1 MLVYSPSAPPD
12 AEIERQIRVGMARR
26 NPVWFNEHYLR
37 TDEGER
43 FKFADFQIEMI
54 EVAASDEERVIFLEP
69 AAHGKTTLV
78 AKGYP
83 IWLVCCFPN
92 VRIKLGSKNSD
103 DAEAR
108 LFAIKQELEHNELL
122 IEDFGMFVSDVWRE
136 KEIMIA
142 QRTVRDIEPTI
153 RAFGSESSIIGSRAT
168 HLILDDIVS
177 EKNSGAHVEEGT
189 RRKLATEFHTT
200 FKKIGYPKRKLVIR
214 WVQTVVDLR
223 DLVHECANLHGQMP
237 EDKRTRWRSDKNFVV
252 IRREALDESVPAA
265 LWPEVHSVD
274 ELLVEKA
281 EDVISFL
288 KRMQNRC
295 LDPEMLSFQRSWFEG
310 DKNSL
315 PPAPGCLDYTRILG
329 QLPKVDGLTKLTL
342 ASGFDPNPGQSETSK
357 WCAYVELA
365 FDKSAPDD
373 RRTYWVTD
381 IGRFRATIVDQ
392 AQYVVDR
399 VMARGVALAHVES
412 NVQNQWL
419 LQLPSMRSAV
429 SSGFRIEP
437 HHTSAKNK
445 PDPDT
450 GVPSMATIVR
460 EGRLRLPYGDALS
473 KQMSEILIGEF
484 VNYPQ
489 GATSDV
495 LMATWFAKLAA
506 EKVAKRKGLRVYAG
520 ALPSWMRRDSNPQT
534 MVEQFF
540 PTVTPK

>member
-1 MLVYSPSAPPD
+1 MVIYTPSAPPD
-12 AEIERQIRVGMARR
+12 HEIERQIRVELARK
-26 NPVWFNEHYLR
+26 NPVWFTEHYLR

-43 FKFADFQIEMI
+43 FHFADFQVEMI

-78 AKGYP
+78 AKAYP

-92 VRIKLGSKNSD
+92 VRIKLGSKNSQ
-103 DAEAR
+103 DAEDR
-108 LFAIKQELEHNELL
+108 LFAIKQELEHNEML

-136 KEIMIA
+136 KEILVA
-142 QRTVRDIEPTI
+142 QRTIRDLEPTI
-153 RAFGSESSIIGSRAT
+153 RAFGSETSIIGSRAT
-168 HLILDDIVS
+168 HLILDDVVS

-189 RRKLATEFHTT
+189 RRKLSTEFHTT
-200 FKKIGYPKRKLVIR
+200 FKKLGYPKRKLVIR
-214 WVQTVVDLR
+214 WVQTVVDQR

-237 EDKRTRWRSDKNFVV
+237 EDDRTRWRSDKNFLV
-252 IRREALDESVPAA
+252 IRHQALDETVPSA
-265 LWPEVHSVD
+265 LWPEMHSVD

-288 KRMQNRC
+288 KRMQNRT

-310 DKNSL
+310 DRNSV
-315 PPAPGCLDYTRILG
+315 PPAPGCLDYTRKLG
-329 QLPKVDGLTKLTL
+329 EMPQVDGLTKLTL

-365 FDKSAPDD
+365 FDKNTKDD
-373 RRTYWVTD
+373 RRIYWVTD
-381 IGRFRATIVDQ
+381 IIRFRGTIVDQ
-392 AQYVVDR
+392 VHLVVER
-399 VMARGVALAHVES
+399 TMQRGVALAHVES

-419 LQLPSMRSAV
+419 MQLPEMRSAV

-437 HHTSAKNK
+437 HHTNVKNK

-450 GVPSMATIVR
+450 GVPSMAMIVR
-460 EGRLRLPYGDALS
+460 EGRWRLAYGDERS
-473 KQMSEILIGEF
+473 RQMAEIMIGEF

-489 GATSDV
+489 GVTKDTI
-495 LMATWFAKLAA
+495 MAGWFAKLAA

-520 ALPSWMRRDSNPQT
+520 SAPGWLRMAGDPRA
-534 MVEQFF
+534 MVEQYF
-540 PTVTPK
+540 PTVRPK